1 MIRCVTTWD
10 CRGDGHGGDGGS
22 AGVVLFDDFIQVGAG
37 SKEIMIETLYP
48 RASSLTRLLE
58 CGGAGP
64 RGSG

>member
-48 RASSLTRLLE
+48 RAEFLDPV
-58 CGGAGP
+58 A
-64 RGSG
+64 